1 MIHIK
6 SEITASKEDN
16 EWQAE
21 CDARTLK
28 EYAELKADKD
38 RMAAASARLLKD
50 AKIYE
55 QAAKLVSK

>member
-1 MIHIK
+1 MIQISK
-6 SEITASKEDN
+6 VMSKEDK

-38 RMAAASARLLKD
+38 RMAAASAKLLKD
-50 AKIYE
+50 VAIYKK
-55 QAAKLVSK
+55 AAELVK